1 MSLGRLNS
9 DFFSHRVQLKPYVE
23 LKDSDGRP
31 DEEVAHEV
39 SEQLIFFP
47 YTINNPFLMLKL
59 YGPSMPLSAIKV
71 KTIWYKEEAS
81 NL

>member
-39 SEQLIFFP
+39 SEQLIFFSLTLL
-47 YTINNPFLMLKL
+47 TILFLC
-59 YGPSMPLSAIKV
+59 
-71 KTIWYKEEAS
+71 
-81 NL
+81 